1 MAHVRENRKDS
12 LDPLRT
18 ASKVRI
24 RTSANTRSRLCT
36 HSRHGRA
43 CVRSRAGGEED
54 GERERERLGITRSGG
69 ALAPSHTRALDA
81 RPAKRAARLLF
92 KAFPFIVSTMC
103 SVTRGRNSQPP
114 RCGGPLRRVKRSFI
128 SLFSLSPF
136 LFYFIIIPFG
146 CCTSRY
152 RSSGRCPPSFQTMI
166 LLIHSNS
173 SHCSYIYILKNNSIS
188 NSNLRVVAIRS
199 IRIIRILEPKFANF
213 LLLLHQVRSFS
224 RDRTIFPVCS
234 VIDRREDRA
243 EPGTSTRRA

>member
-1 MAHVRENRKDS
+1 
-12 LDPLRT
+12 
-18 ASKVRI
+18 
-24 RTSANTRSRLCT
+24 
-36 HSRHGRA
+36 
-43 CVRSRAGGEED
+43 
-54 GERERERLGITRSGG
+54 
-69 ALAPSHTRALDA
+69 
-81 RPAKRAARLLF
+81 
-92 KAFPFIVSTMC
+92 MC

-128 SLFSLSPF
+128 SLFSLSL